1 MSNID
6 WNALAEKA
14 ATQTDVEFKSQLAG
28 LTSLKTSEIDTFITE
43 SNITNTDAL
52 TVLKEINNAS
62 LSNNQKA
69 SAISNINNGV
79 GFLVKLVSKVV

>member
-1 MSNID
+1 MSDID

-14 ATQTDVEFKSQLAG
+14 ANQTDTEFKNQLAG
-28 LTSLKTSEIDTFITE
+28 LTSLKTSEIDTFISE
-43 SNITNTDAL
+43 SNISNANAL
-52 TVLKEINNAS
+52 AVLKEINNAT

-69 SAISNINNGV
+69 NSISNIQNGV

>member
-14 ATQTDVEFKSQLAG
+14 ATQTDSEFKNQLAD
-28 LTSLKTSEIDTFITE
+28 LTSLKTSEIDTFISE

-52 TVLKEINNAS
+52 SVLKEINNAT
-62 LSNNQKA
+62 LSNDQKA
-69 SAISNINNGV
+69 NAIANIQNGV

>member
-1 MSNID
+1 MSDID

-14 ATQTDVEFKSQLAG
+14 ATQTDTEFKTQLAG
-28 LTSLKTSEIDTFITE
+28 LTSLKTSEIDTFISE
-43 SNITNTDAL
+43 SNISNKDAL
-52 TVLKEINNAS
+52 SVLKEINNAT

-69 SAISNINNGV
+69 NSISNIQNGV

>member
-1 MSNID
+1 MSDID
-6 WNALAEKA
+6 WSALAEKA
-14 ATQTDVEFKSQLAG
+14 ASQTDTEFKNQLAG
-28 LTSLKTSEIDTFITE
+28 LTSLKTSEIDTFISE

-52 TVLKEINNAS
+52 SVLKEINNAS

-69 SAISNINNGV
+69 SAISNIDNGV

>member
-1 MSNID
+1 MSDID

-14 ATQTDVEFKSQLAG
+14 TNQTDAEFKTQLAG

-43 SNITNTDAL
+43 SNISNQDAL
-52 TVLKEINNAS
+52 SVLKEINNTA

-69 SAISNINNGV
+69 NSISNIQNGV

>member
-1 MSNID
+1 MSDID

-14 ATQTDVEFKSQLAG
+14 ATQTDTEFKTQLAG
-28 LTSLKTSEIDTFITE
+28 LTSLKTSDIDTFISE
-43 SNITNTDAL
+43 SNISNKNAL
-52 TVLKEINNAS
+52 SVLKEINNAA

-69 SAISNINNGV
+69 NSISNIENGV